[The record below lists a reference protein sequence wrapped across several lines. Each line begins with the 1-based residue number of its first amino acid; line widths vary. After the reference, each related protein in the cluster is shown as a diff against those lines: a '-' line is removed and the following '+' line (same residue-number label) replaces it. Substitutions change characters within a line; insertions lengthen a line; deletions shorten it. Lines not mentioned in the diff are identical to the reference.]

1 MFDGS
6 EPPTLGEDILTL
18 GAGAVLFGCLFLL
31 LVALLT

>member
-6 EPPTLGEDILTL
+6 EPPTLVEDILTL
-18 GAGAVLFGCLFLL
+18 GTGAILFACLFLL